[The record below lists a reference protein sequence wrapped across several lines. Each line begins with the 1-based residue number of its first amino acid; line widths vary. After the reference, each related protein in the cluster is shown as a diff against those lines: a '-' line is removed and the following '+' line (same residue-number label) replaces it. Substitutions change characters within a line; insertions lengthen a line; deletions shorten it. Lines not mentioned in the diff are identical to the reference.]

1 MPPREHRNGGG
12 IPALIYDGDFLRRLF
27 SASDLNS
34 LPESPPNYPP
44 PLAWDPVEGADPAA
58 VAARWKESNRLNRGK
73 KPVIYVHLPFCQYIC
88 KFCGFY
94 RRIPRAA
101 EEIDRYLRGLEK
113 EVLLLKDSFKGVPIR
128 NLCFGGGTPSMLT
141 GPQLDFLLGIFR
153 KNFLITPGTRI
164 AMEASP
170 QTLTPAKARKLK
182 EIGVNYLSIG
192 VQSFDEKLMRSLN
205 RPQTRGQCFSAIRN
219 ARKAGI
225 ENLEVDLMTGLP
237 GQTEETLLRDI
248 DTLADFDLERV
259 YIFDWQPREFTGCG
273 GLRLPSLQDAAI
285 DRAREWRRKA
295 IDRLISRQ
303 GYTMRCGHW
312 VYKRKG
318 EQWPYTYDQQEEEG
332 YSILGLGATSISYCA
347 WRQRYQNV
355 SDAEKYRA
363 MLDRGLLPVERLRVL
378 TPRDEMANHSVVKL
392 LHINQLVGGHFMKK
406 FGSRPETALGKELDY
421 LVRGGRL
428 FRSSDSYVIRDRASA
443 TFDLRAVFYEPSV
456 IEKMAE
462 RAGID
467 PVRKPGGCGL
477 SELPADEPFRNSRIC
492 PLSSGL
498 APEDLGLERRGG
510 RPRAPAEIAAELRRK
525 RDEGLEGIIFADAA
539 PLRTDRASLLAGMAA
554 RLGFRDISFMAPGL
568 GGGSAKDFRRL
579 RNSGASSFALVM
591 GKAGPRK
598 EAAARAAA
606 EAGLSLA
613 VVKLLEG
620 KELLKPQRSLS
631 AAKKLGAASLLYVLP
646 AGYGGRDTLALY
658 RDLKKNAG
666 RIRAAAE
673 KAGLKVR
680 ILNSL
685 PCLLRPHHEALF
697 ESFVHIADARE
708 NLSGIIKLETC
719 LICKYLLHC
728 PGPSEKYLDRL
739 SARNRARSANFYST
753 RASRYYD
760 IRPIKA

>member
-1 MPPREHRNGGG
+1 
-12 IPALIYDGDFLRRLF
+12 
-27 SASDLNS
+27 
-34 LPESPPNYPP
+34 
-44 PLAWDPVEGADPAA
+44 
-58 VAARWKESNRLNRGK
+58 
-73 KPVIYVHLPFCQYIC
+73 
-88 KFCGFY
+88 
-94 RRIPRAA
+94 
-101 EEIDRYLRGLEK
+101 
-113 EVLLLKDSFKGVPIR
+113 
-128 NLCFGGGTPSMLT
+128 MLT
-141 GPQLDFLLGIFR
+141 GAQLDFLLGLFR
-153 KNFLITPGTRI
+153 KNFTINPETRI

-170 QTLTPAKARKLK
+170 QTLTPAKARKLR

-205 RPQTRGQCFSAIRN
+205 RPQTREQCFAAIRA
-219 ARKAGI
+219 ARRAGI

-237 GQTEETLLRDI
+237 GQTEETLLRDV

-273 GLRLPSLQDAAI
+273 GQRLPSLQDAAI

-332 YSILGLGATSISYCA
+332 YSILGLGATSITYCA

-355 SDAEKYRA
+355 SDAEKYRQ
-363 MLDRGLLPVERLRVL
+363 MLDGGLLPVERMRVL

-392 LHINQLVGGHFMKK
+392 LHINQLVGGHFAEK
-406 FGSRPETALGKELDY
+406 FGRRPEAALGKELDY
-421 LVRGGRL
+421 LVRRGRL

-462 RAGID
+462 RAGIK
-467 PVRKPGGCGL
+467 PVKKPGGCGL
-477 SELPADEPFRNSRIC
+477 TELPAGDPFRNSRIC
-492 PLSSGL
+492 PASSGL

-510 RPRAPAEIAAELRRK
+510 GPRRPAEIAAELRRK
-525 RDEGLEGIIFADAA
+525 RDEGLERIIFADAA
-539 PLRTDRASLLAGMAA
+539 PLRTERASLLAGLAA

-568 GGGSAKDFRRL
+568 GGGSREDFRGL
-579 RNSGASSFALVM
+579 RNAGASSFALVM

-598 EAAARAAA
+598 ESVARAAA
-606 EAGLSLA
+606 EAGLETA
-613 VVKLLEG
+613 VVELLEG
-620 KELLKPQRSLS
+620 TGFARPAASVS
-631 AAKKLGAASLLYVLP
+631 AAKKMGASSLLYVLP
-646 AGYGGRDTLALY
+646 AGYKGRDTLALY
-658 RDLKKNAG
+658 RNLKKNAG

-673 KAGLKVR
+673 KTGMKVR

-728 PGPSEKYLDRL
+728 PGPSEKYLNRL
-739 SARNRARSANFYST
+739 PARNRARRANFYST